1 MVANL
6 ESYQHSSPEPAKVRD
21 FPNDVNRIV
30 KTLDVDDRLENLDLI
45 YRTDLV
51 EMTNGLRYIVGYNT
65 IEPTKQREMDPANKR
80 YAGSD
85 MVVLEG
91 TAWTTKNGKY
101 YRQRHDMLALEHR
114 RPSIIVGV
122 QQNLNRFNNLH
133 KTTDDMLA
141 IHAFY
146 AAVLG
151 YDQDNMTTMGTS
163 RGGML
168 ALLLQLRAGKYG
180 KNVVHSDSMVPCVPT
195 TKDTVKMFSPKN
207 LYTLVRNEARTAQHL
222 GLSKTELLE
231 MVDVFDFLSVR
242 GLIQQIKEGLALGGS
257 NIERAVAK
265 SSVKDAVGDI
275 VVQRGDAMSYADKW
289 PTIFANHPNMHV
301 DVRDGGGH
309 GSCIS
314 KLYFNE
320 VTERQGAVA
329 KVLHTS
335 PEHRKISG
343 PALRTLIDQHH
354 VRNNAA

>member
-1 MVANL
+1 MANL
-6 ESYQHSSPEPAKVRD
+6 ESYQTSSPEPVKVRD
-21 FPNDVNRIV
+21 FPNEVNRVV
-30 KTLDVDDRLENLDLI
+30 KTLAVDDRLENLDLI

-51 EMTNGLRYIVGYNT
+51 EMTNGLRYIVDYNT
-65 IEPTKQREMDPANKR
+65 IEPTKQREMDPANKQFG
-80 YAGSD
+80 GSN

-101 YRQRHDMLALEHR
+101 YKDRHDMLALEHR
-114 RPSIIVGV
+114 RPAMIIGV

-151 YDQDNMTTMGTS
+151 YDQDNLTAMGTS

-168 ALLLQLRAGKYG
+168 ALLLQIRANKYG

-195 TKDTVKMFSPKN
+195 TMDTVKMFSPLN
-207 LYTLVRNEARTAQHL
+207 LYKLVRNEARASKHL
-222 GLSKTELLE
+222 GLNTTEMLE

-242 GLIQQIKEGLALGGS
+242 GLIQQAKEGLALGGS
-257 NIERAVAK
+257 NIEKAVAK
-265 SSVKDAVGDI
+265 SPNKDTVGNI
-275 VVQRGDAMSYADKW
+275 VVQRGDAMSFADKW
-289 PTIFANHPNMHV
+289 PTIFANHPYMEV

-314 KLYFNE
+314 KRYFRE
-320 VTERQGAVA
+320 FMQRQEAVA
-329 KVLHTS
+329 TALHS
-335 PEHRKISG
+335 DPEHRKLSG
-343 PALRTLIDQHH
+343 LALRTLIDQHDI
-354 VRNNAA
+354 RNQAA

>member
-1 MVANL
+1 MANL
-6 ESYQHSSPEPAKVRD
+6 ESYQNSSPQPAKVRD
-21 FPNDVNRIV
+21 FPNDVNRVV
-30 KTLDVDDRLENLDLI
+30 KTLAVDDRLENLDLI

-65 IEPTKQREMDPANKR
+65 IEPTKQREMDPANKKF
-80 YAGSD
+80 AGSD

-101 YRQRHDMLALEHR
+101 YKDRHDVLALEHR

-122 QQNLNRFNNLH
+122 QQNLNRFNNFY

-141 IHAFY
+141 IHSFY

-168 ALLLQLRAGKYG
+168 ALLLQMRASKYG

-195 TKDTVKMFSPKN
+195 TMDTVKMFSPLN
-207 LYTLVRNEARTAQHL
+207 LMKLVRNEAKTSRHL
-222 GLSKTELLE
+222 GMSMSETLEL
-231 MVDVFDFLSVR
+231 VDVFDFLSVR

-257 NIERAVAK
+257 NLALAAEK
-265 SSVKDAVGDI
+265 SPNKDTVGDI
-275 VVQRGDAMSYADKW
+275 VVQRGDAMSFADKW
-289 PTIFANHPNMHV
+289 PTIFANHAYMNIEI
-301 DVRDGGGH
+301 RDGGGH

-314 KLYFNE
+314 KRYFNE
-320 VTERQGAVA
+320 AMERQQAVA
-329 KVLHTS
+329 TALHTH
-335 PEHRKISG
+335 PEHRKLSG

-354 VRNNAA
+354 VRNQAA